1 MLEDL
6 KMAISEKDI
15 DKSRKIMTE
24 ELIGTDYPH
33 EVFKDAIELAETYD
47 IFEENT
53 EGNLKTEPKEWNMEY
68 LQALLKELKENF
80 SKEKFMT
87 AYYVARKLEKE
98 LDIRENGRYSCIK
111 KSCCEHKKL
120 LIAGA
125 AGAIVAGI
133 IGISLGVY
141 FNKKNK

>member
-33 EVFKDAIELAETYD
+33 EVFKDAIELAETYG

-53 EGNLKTEPKEWNMEY
+53 DDNLKTEPKEWNMEY
-68 LQALLKELKENF
+68 LQSLLGELTENF

-98 LDIRENGRYSCIK
+98 IDIQENGRCSCIK
-111 KSCCEHKKL
+111 KTCKEHKRL
-120 LIAGA
+120 LIASA
-125 AGAIVAGI
+125 AGAIAAGI
-133 IGISLGVY
+133 IGISIGVY
-141 FNKKNK
+141 FHKKSK

>member
-53 EGNLKTEPKEWNMEY
+53 DGNLKTEPKEWNMEY
-68 LQALLKELKENF
+68 LQGLLGELKENF
-80 SKEKFMT
+80 SKDKFMT

-98 LDIRENGRYSCIK
+98 LDIRENGRCSCIK
-111 KSCCEHKKL
+111 KSCKEHKKL

-125 AGAIVAGI
+125 TGAIVMGI
-133 IGISLGVY
+133 VGISLGVY
-141 FNKKNK
+141 FSRKDK